1 MRVFTELDSALLIS
15 KVIHTDLETDL
26 IESPYVVTLCRRNNM
41 VFALG
46 VLISDQ
52 FFITADQP
60 INYYAHFGLTA
71 SMSGLQCFIM

>member
-1 MRVFTELDSALLIS
+1 MLITQC
-15 KVIHTDLETDL
+15 TDLETYL
-26 IESPYVVTLCRRNNM
+26 IENPYVVTLCRRNNM

-60 INYYAHFGLTA
+60 INYYAFSGFLSLTR
-71 SMSGLQCFIM
+71 SL